1 MHLLFD
7 LDGTLADSFLGI
19 SRSINQ
25 TLTTLGRQPVPEERL
40 RRFVGARLAAIFGT
54 LLDSTDEALIDRAC
68 DIYRPLF
75 DEVGILESRIF
86 PGALEA
92 LSTLRDAGH
101 ALQVVTVRS
110 VESAQL
116 VVRHLGIDRYF
127 DAVHGPDRTQRV
139 CDKGDLVRAALD
151 LAQADAR
158 DAMMIGDRADDIRAA
173 RAHGVLAVAAEWGY
187 GEDAEL
193 RAAQPDHFAAS
204 LADLAG
210 LIGSIP
216 NKRVTCSPVKTAS
229 PAKTTPSR
237 TVRAMGTP
245 ERGHKTL

>member
-7 LDGTLADSFLGI
+7 LDGTLADSFPGI

-25 TLTTLGRQPVPEERL
+25 TLTTLGRQTVPAAQL

-68 DIYRPLF
+68 DVYRPLF
-75 DEVGILESRIF
+75 DEVGILESRVF

-101 ALQVVTVRS
+101 SLQVVTVRS
-110 VESAQL
+110 IESARL

-127 DAVHGPDRTQRV
+127 DAVHGPDRTQRAR
-139 CDKGDLVRAALD
+139 DKADLVRAALD
-151 LAQADAR
+151 LADADAR
-158 DAMMIGDRADDIRAA
+158 DAVMIGDRADDNRAA
-173 RAHGVLAVAAEWGY
+173 RAHGVLAVAAGWGY

-193 RAAQPDHFAAS
+193 RAAQPDHFAAT
-204 LADLAG
+204 LADVVAW
-210 LIGSIP
+210 
-216 NKRVTCSPVKTAS
+216 VQ
-229 PAKTTPSR
+229 SR
-237 TVRAMGTP
+237 PCAETS
-245 ERGHKTL
+245 GH